1 MILSW
6 LIIQVF
12 SNRSQSHIYLRNL
25 SEGLEDAEK
34 CIELDPTF
42 LKGYL
47 RKANTQFLMDN
58 YESALATYVEGLKC
72 DPNSLAVIDGLRR

>member
-47 RKANTQFLMDN
+47 RKANAQFLMDN
-58 YESALATYVEGLKC
+58 YESALATYIEGLKC